1 MRSLRTRSGS
11 IGAVCVEPAR
21 SDVAYVFDEEIV
33 RGYSGVAIVGCTS
46 KSRRGAH
53 RRSPVCCIPTS
64 LPNSRRKRARLS
76 TFIEHLRLPWLRGD
90 GVAKEGRMAD
100 DVSDE
105 PPVGSPRGRPP

>member
-46 KSRRGAH
+46 KSRRGAPSTAGVFH
-53 RRSPVCCIPTS
+53 SDKRTKISAETGAFRRIY
-64 LPNSRRKRARLS
+64 
-76 TFIEHLRLPWLRGD
+76 
-90 GVAKEGRMAD
+90 
-100 DVSDE
+100 
-105 PPVGSPRGRPP
+105 